1 MKELLRERLLALAST
16 KEMTPEQFQ
25 KIYGIVIEI
34 VDEWREAKISEVEQ
48 MVKDWET
55 TMTSDDKTLYSLG
68 LRRAIDV
75 FREESA
81 LDQLPVLEQEDTPD
95 A

>member
-81 LDQLPVLEQEDTPD
+81 LNQLPVLEQEDTPD